1 MGGAL
6 EAIQQ
11 AITQLQGT
19 KDFLDEHA
27 RSGCPNTEDMLVVET
42 ARLKSTQYS
51 IFLELQGFRFDPL
64 VCEEGKKYYAKFKY
78 VRDYTSQERNAFDG
92 CQNMDDKGNIYSSN

>member
-19 KDFLDEHA
+19 KDFLDEHED
-27 RSGCPNTEDMLVVET
+27 TEDMIVVET

-51 IFLELQGFRFDPL
+51 IFFELQGFRFDPL
-64 VCEEGKKYYAKFKY
+64 VCEEGKKYYDKFKY
-78 VRDYTSQERNAFDG
+78 VQDYTSLERNAFDG
-92 CQNMDDKGNIYSSN
+92 CQNMDDQGNIYGSK